1 MMASLR
7 SAGAAP
13 LEAVAGATG
22 FRPGKSARPQT
33 GVPDSDGSIA

>member
-13 LEAVAGATG
+13 RKVVVGDPG
-22 FRPGKSARPQT
+22 FRPGKGARPET
-33 GVPDSDGSIA
+33 DAPDNDGSIA

>member
-1 MMASLR
+1 MASLR

-13 LEAVAGATG
+13 RGAVAGATG

-33 GVPDSDGSIA
+33 GVPDNDGRSA

>member
-13 LEAVAGATG
+13 LGAVAGAAGLRTG
-22 FRPGKSARPQT
+22 ALSRPETDVLDNDGRSA
-33 GVPDSDGSIA
+33 